1 MIAARANTAT
11 LQAPAATPGQAQK
24 GSVMVEFAFILP
36 VFLLLLFGVIYF
48 SVALYNKTVLAIA
61 TREGARAGAVYVA
74 GTDTDGSRIS
84 SANTVATQV
93 CQNKLVSFG
102 DAMSAS
108 ITSSISG
115 DILTVQASGDY
126 DAFYLFP
133 SFSISAQTRMR
144 LE

>member
-1 MIAARANTAT
+1 MPAT
-11 LQAPAATPGQAQK
+11 
-24 GSVMVEFAFILP
+24 
-36 VFLLLLFGVIYF
+36 Y
-48 SVALYNKTVLAIA
+48 
-61 TREGARAGAVYVA
+61 
-74 GTDTDGSRIS
+74 TDGSRIS

-133 SFSISAQTRMR
+133 GFSISAQTSMR